1 MVDFEVGNLCWMWRK
16 MIKKNFN
23 MYATVEEPSY
33 FEESWRIVDKD
44 WIDLNLEGV
53 EMGLQSQ

>member
-1 MVDFEVGNLCWMWRK
+1 MWRK

-23 MYATVEEPSY
+23 MYTTVEEPSY
-33 FEESWRIVDKD
+33 VEESWRIVDKD